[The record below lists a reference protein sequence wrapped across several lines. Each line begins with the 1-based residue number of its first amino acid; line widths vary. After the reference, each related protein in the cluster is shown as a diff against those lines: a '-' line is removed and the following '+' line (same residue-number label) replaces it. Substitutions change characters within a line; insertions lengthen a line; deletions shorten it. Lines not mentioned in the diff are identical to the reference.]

1 MWEYGYS
8 VTTYTTREQIWQTLA
23 DVEHWSQW
31 NHEIEWCKYDDAFER
46 NRRFILKLK
55 GKSPMESVV
64 SEDHFP
70 QHFSNT
76 IFLFKAKVKFSYRI
90 EKKNNATQ
98 LTYHMQISGPFT
110 FLYSHLIGN
119 KMKNEIPLI
128 MKNLIIVAA
137 SKYETTPA

>member
-70 QHFSNT
+70 
-76 IFLFKAKVKFSYRI
+76 YRI